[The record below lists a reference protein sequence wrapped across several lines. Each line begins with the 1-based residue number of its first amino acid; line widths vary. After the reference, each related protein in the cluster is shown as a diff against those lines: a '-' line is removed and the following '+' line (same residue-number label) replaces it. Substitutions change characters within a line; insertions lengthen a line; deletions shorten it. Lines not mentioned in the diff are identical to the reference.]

1 MQWEVIAVASV
12 PILSV
17 IAALAVMVWADYQAT
32 PKYPWCNDG
41 KKKAPGTDKG
51 TEGSL

>member
-17 IAALAVMVWADYQAT
+17 IVTLAVMVWADYQAT
-32 PKYPWCNDG
+32 PKYPWCNDD
-41 KKKAPGTDKG
+41 KKKASGTDKG